1 MRFRSTA
8 MLLALLL
15 PLLPVSPACAQLP
28 TTSGSGPVS
37 IDAEK
42 GIEWRRD
49 EKVYIATGGARVQ
62 RGSVTLTAQTLRAY
76 YRETPDGQT
85 QITKVE
91 ADQQVVIVT
100 ASERAVGDKGTYDL
114 DRQLMVL
121 TGRALKLTTETQTIT
136 ARDSLE
142 YWDGRKVAVARGDAV
157 ALEADRRIAADVLTA
172 HLAQT
177 ADGKANRIAKVD
189 GFGNLRLAT
198 AKEAASADRGVYD
211 LDRQIATLLGTVKV
225 TQGKNQLNGDYAE
238 VNLKTG
244 VSRILRGPAAGRE
257 GAPVRGLLVP
267 SETEAPTNR
276 AGSTGR
282 GPS

>member
-1 MRFRSTA
+1 MRWPIVSI
-8 MLLALLL
+8 LVSALLSASAL
-15 PLLPVSPACAQLP
+15 AQLP

-62 RGSVTLTAQTLRAY
+62 RGGLTVTAQTLRAY
-76 YRETPDGQT
+76 YREMPDGQT

-91 ADQQVVIVT
+91 ADKDVVIVT
-100 ASERAVGDKGTYDL
+100 ASERVVGDKGTYDL
-114 DRQLMVL
+114 DRQLMVV
-121 TGRALKLTTETQTIT
+121 TGKALKLTTPTQVIT

-157 ALEADRRIAADVLTA
+157 AVEADRRIAADVLTA
-172 HLAQT
+172 HLAQD
-177 ADGKANRIAKVD
+177 ASGKANRISKVD
-189 GFGNLRLAT
+189 GFGNLQIAT
-198 AKEAASADRGVYD
+198 PAEAASADKGVYD
-211 LDRQIATLLGTVKV
+211 MDRQIATLLGGVKV

-238 VNLKTG
+238 VNMKTG

-267 SETEAPTNR
+267 GEAQAPTNR
-276 AGSTGR
+276 AGAAGK
-282 GPS
+282 GP